1 MIKKP
6 THPDQVE
13 ADQLEAC
20 QVDEIAQLL
29 ALAFENGSGLS
40 QICNAQGEE
49 LRRRLRFLFRAG
61 YTLQSAANQP
71 LLRVTKDAQ
80 VAGVAVIQEPESY
93 FPLWTQIQW
102 LLQVSVGVSPLVAWR
117 LWQNMR
123 ILERHHPPEPHYY
136 LVFLG
141 VHPHFQGKGYARALL
156 DALHARSESHPL
168 SRGVYLETAN
178 PRNVPFYQYF
188 GYELKTQVNI
198 KGVDNFI
205 LFRPNLY
212 QQNN

>member
-6 THPDQVE
+6 TLPDQVE

-20 QVDEIAQLL
+20 QVDEIVQLL
-29 ALAFENGSGLS
+29 TLAFENGSGLS
-40 QICNAQGEE
+40 QICNAEGEE

-61 YTLQSAANQP
+61 YRLQSAANQP
-71 LLRVTKDAQ
+71 LLSVTKDAQ
-80 VAGVAVIQEPESY
+80 VAGVAVIQEPESC

-102 LLQVSVGVSPLVAWR
+102 LLQVSFGVSPFVAWR
-117 LWQNMR
+117 LWQNLR
-123 ILERHHPPEPHYY
+123 ILERYHPPKPHYY

-156 DALHARSESHPL
+156 DALHARSEAHPL
-168 SRGVYLETAN
+168 STGVYLETAN

-188 GYELKTQVNI
+188 GYDLKSQVNI
-198 KGVDNFI
+198 KGVENFI
-205 LFRPNLY
+205 LFRPNSYY
-212 QQNN
+212 QDN